1 MNLQQLIERYIAYRQ
16 SLGEQF
22 RVNAYLL
29 RVFGRSVGSRAE
41 VGHVRPEQVS
51 TFLAGRGP
59 ITRYWY
65 SKHDALRGFYRYAVS
80 RGYVATS
87 PLPTRLPQRP
97 PPFVPYIYS
106 HEELRRLLAAAA
118 AYQGRGRVV
127 EAVTL
132 HTLVLLL
139 YGAGLRLCEAINLDR
154 ADVDAD
160 HAVLTIR
167 QTKFGKT
174 RLVPLGSQLGGAL
187 AQYAARG
194 PKRAAPEAPFFTT
207 PTGARL
213 KQRTVQGCF
222 RRVCDQ
228 AGIRRSDGGR
238 FQPRLHDLRHTFAVH
253 RLTSWYQQGADVQRL
268 LPQLSTY
275 LGHSSLSCTQVYLSM
290 TPELLQEASV
300 CFEHYT
306 TGGSRH
312 D

>member
-22 RVNAYLL
+22 KADACML
-29 RVFGRSVGSRAE
+29 RVFGRSVGSHAE
-41 VGHVRPEQVS
+41 VGDVRPEQVS
-51 TFLAGRGP
+51 SFLAGHGP
-59 ITRYWY
+59 VTRYWFAKY
-65 SKHDALRGFYRYAVS
+65 DVLRGFYRYAVS
-80 RGYVATS
+80 RGFVATS
-87 PLPTRLPQRP
+87 PLPTRLPKRP

-106 HEELRRLLAAAA
+106 HEELRRLLEVAA
-118 AYQGRGRVV
+118 AYQGCVV
-127 EAVTL
+127 EAATIR
-132 HTLVLLL
+132 TLVLLL

-174 RLVPLGSQLGGAL
+174 RLVPFGSQLGSAL
-187 AQYAARG
+187 AQYAAQG
-194 PKRAAPEAPFFTT
+194 PKRAALEAPFFTT

-222 RRVCDQ
+222 RRICDQ
-228 AGIRRSDGGR
+228 AGIRRSDGRR

-275 LGHSSLSCTQVYLSM
+275 LGHTCLSCTQVYLSM
-290 TPELLQEASV
+290 TPELLQEASAR
-300 CFEHYT
+300 FERYAKE
-306 TGGSRH
+306 GSSH